1 MGAEEDPGTGLV
13 KVLLLLFY
21 SLTAVERLKT
31 QGNWTAYAQSVSP
44 MTHSPVTIPLSI
56 TLFTKQTVP

>member
-1 MGAEEDPGTGLV
+1 MISLHKQSLAVGAEEDPGAGLV

-31 QGNWTAYAQSVSP
+31 QGNWTAYV
-44 MTHSPVTIPLSI
+44 
-56 TLFTKQTVP
+56 